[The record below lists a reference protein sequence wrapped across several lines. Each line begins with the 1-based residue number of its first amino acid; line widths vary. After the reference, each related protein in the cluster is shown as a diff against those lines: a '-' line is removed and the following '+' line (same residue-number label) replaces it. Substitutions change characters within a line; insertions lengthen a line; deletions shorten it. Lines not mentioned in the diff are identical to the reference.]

1 MWWTPEEEDIQRQA
15 EHCWGAFPGLIA
27 DPLDLADAMVDLP
40 AGPPEQDMDIEGAAD
55 LAGDLAALEDGMAG
69 LLAGPEE
76 PGPDVGIPA
85 IPWHVPE
92 DVPFPA
98 FEPELP
104 LVNGFHI
111 HLPPLNHPPNEAG

>member
-1 MWWTPEEEDIQRQA
+1 MWWSQEEEDLQKRYIVA
-15 EHCWGAFPGLIA
+15 WGEAA
-27 DPLDLADAMVDLP
+27 DDDLADLAADPPDLP
-40 AGPPEQDMDIEGAAD
+40 DGDFMDAEGAAD
-55 LAGDLAALEDGMAG
+55 LDGDLAALEDGMAG

-76 PGPDVGIPA
+76 PGPGVGIPA